1 MDVVTADHAAVAEAN
16 RKYHDAYVGAY
27 ESTTHAGMPHYG
39 RHVRGHLHAIMAAL
53 PKPPG
58 DSLALDAG
66 AGAGFFTRILLEE
79 GFHVHAAEIS
89 EGMRK
94 ELAVRCVRF
103 PDLRI
108 LDVDIVELLSNPDS
122 R

>member
-58 DSLALDAG
+58 DSLALDPG
-66 AGAGFFTRILLEE
+66 AGAGFFTPILFQE
-79 GFHVHAAEIS
+79 GLPVHTAEIS
-89 EGMRK
+89 QRMRK
-94 ELAVRCVRF
+94 EMAVR
-103 PDLRI
+103 
-108 LDVDIVELLSNPDS
+108 LLPLPPPSNL
-122 R
+122 